1 MYSYMYST
9 PSTYVTLWVKF
20 KPTGAKGEKIQSG
33 HRFYQQQKI
42 QPWPLIQRVGSRS
55 LNNLYSY
62 SIGDVQCLIVLK
74 GEKICYRKWFYTQ
87 IFYLDPWSRKLVKSQ
102 CTLLTHT
109 HSMGEVWAQHGQR
122 EGEGQGFSKG

>member
-20 KPTGAKGEKIQSG
+20 KPTGAKGEKIQCG
-33 HRFYQQQKI
+33 
-42 QPWPLIQRVGSRS
+42 QPWPLIQRIGSRS
-55 LNNLYSY
+55 LNNLYSH

-74 GEKICYRKWFYTQ
+74 GEKICYRQWIYTQ
-87 IFYLDPWSRKLVKSQ
+87 FFYLDPWPKSQ

-122 EGEGQGFSKG
+122 EGEKICSGQGFSKG